1 MDELTKLKLE
11 VLESR
16 KRYLDSVR
24 NLTTVQGSFK
34 PEENV
39 WSPAEITEHLYHAEV
54 GGIAGMWKAL
64 EGARAVNP
72 TWKQVHFNKGL
83 TIEQVIEKTWQPK
96 EKVPEGAGPRMF
108 GPIQFWVNAL
118 ESCQFMLDNL
128 ADNLKGEHLEILIYP
143 HPISGPLDIRQR
155 FEFLR
160 FHMDRHRLQVENL
173 KQNPAF
179 PDRTKAK

>member
-1 MDELTKLKLE
+1 MDELIKLKQDVTE
-11 VLESR
+11 AR
-16 KRYLDSVR
+16 KSYLNSVGDF
-24 NLTTVQGSFK
+24 TTGQGLFK
-34 PEENV
+34 PAENV

-64 EGARAVNP
+64 EGARAGNP
-72 TWKQVHFNKGL
+72 PWKEEHFNKGL
-83 TIEQVIEKTWQPK
+83 TIEKIVEKTWQTK

-108 GPIQFWVNAL
+108 GPLQFWVNAL

-128 ADNLKGEHLEILIYP
+128 ADNIKGEQLELLIYP

-160 FHMDRHRLQVENL
+160 FHMDRHRLQIENL
-173 KQNPAF
+173 KRDPAF
-179 PDRTKAK
+179 PKR